1 MKPLNTKHIMR
12 DLKKTL
18 DEKRY
23 EHTLGVAYTAAA
35 LAMRYGCDID
45 KAKIAGL
52 LHDSAKCIPTDKKIA
67 MCKKYNIHTT
77 KVELNN
83 PFLLHAKLGAF
94 LAMKKYKIND
104 EDIISAVL
112 NHTTGK
118 PDMGLLDK
126 IIYVA
131 DYIEPKRDKA
141 PRLKEIRKMAF
152 VDLDEALRMIL
163 EDTLK
168 YLANTDGEIDPVTQK
183 TFDYYNKSK
192 EGSDKS

>member
-1 MKPLNTKHIMR
+1 MNPLNTKHITR

-18 DEKRY
+18 DENRY

-35 LAMRYGCDID
+35 LAMRYDYDID

-67 MCKKYNIHTT
+67 MCQKYNIHTT
-77 KVELNN
+77 TVELNN

-94 LAMKKYKIND
+94 LAMKKYKIHD
-104 EDIISAVL
+104 EDIISAIL

-118 PDMGLLDK
+118 PDMGFLDK

-141 PRLKEIRKMAF
+141 PRLKEIRQMAF
-152 VDLDEALRMIL
+152 VDLDKAVCMIL

-183 TFDYYNKSK
+183 TFDYYNAKYNH
-192 EGSDKS
+192 